1 MIVKQE
7 REQPGRP
14 GGERLE
20 VKAEEISWERGPLM
34 RFKATD
40 PRTEATEEV
49 DLRPLIVTYVD
60 PKTGKK
66 RQFMI

>member
-1 MIVKQE
+1 MGV
-7 REQPGRP
+7 EQKGEQFGRLGDGQP
-14 GGERLE
+14 E
-20 VKAEEISWERGPLM
+20 VKAKEISWKRGPLM